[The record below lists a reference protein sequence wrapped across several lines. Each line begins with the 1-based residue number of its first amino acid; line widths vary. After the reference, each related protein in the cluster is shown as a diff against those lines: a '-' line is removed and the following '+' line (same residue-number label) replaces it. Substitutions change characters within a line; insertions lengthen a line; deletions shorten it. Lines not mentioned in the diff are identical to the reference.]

1 MIHSRILESLSC
13 DISGKSPSL
22 NDDLGVNSLMN
33 ELLALSQKLSGKD
46 SDGSSSITD
55 LLILSASKLDHGFC
69 CGVSNINL
77 RKNVISVS
85 FFQNFQDL
93 EGRLAGAVPQ

>member
-55 LLILSASKLDHGFC
+55 LLILGLGDIDQDFSGR
-69 CGVSNINL
+69 VV
-77 RKNVISVS
+77 NV
-85 FFQNFQDL
+85 DRL
-93 EGRLAGAVPQ
+93 EDGSSIVGHSDGLSGIRVAH